1 MISHNHRQP
10 KSRQTP
16 EPDRLRQELRAERKA
31 VAQKDRE
38 IARLTR
44 EVARAEAAM
53 GAALD
58 GQHDLE
64 RKIKALESKVEDW
77 RSRALAQRSDEE
89 RAQREASDRRRSSS
103 AAPRQRLE
111 LPNLDTKGGPPL
123 PPKGRRT

>member
-1 MISHNHRQP
+1 
-10 KSRQTP
+10 
-16 EPDRLRQELRAERKA
+16 

-64 RKIKALESKVEDW
+64 RKIKALESKVDDW
-77 RSRALAQRSDEE
+77 RSRARALARRADEE
-89 RAQREASDRRRSSS
+89 RARREAAERRRSSS